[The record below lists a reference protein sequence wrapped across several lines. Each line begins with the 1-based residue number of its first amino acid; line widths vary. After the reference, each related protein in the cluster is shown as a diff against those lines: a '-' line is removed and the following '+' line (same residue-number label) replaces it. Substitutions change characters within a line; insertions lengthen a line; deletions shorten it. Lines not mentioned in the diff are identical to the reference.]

1 MARKIVDDPEL
12 QRRAVKVTAN
22 ETETAAIGRFET
34 AGLAENDRFPAWRDI
49 IMARHPGAIVRQ
61 PVEGLFHA
69 SVAYCALP
77 QMNVSWGQIGAVLNS
92 IRGDH
97 TGHFSLFVNLGGHA
111 VGFQRKHESEVGVGD
126 GFLMAYDE
134 NGGFNR
140 PTDGA
145 MLGIRVS
152 HEALGPLLH
161 HALESSGRQI
171 PRNAEGLN
179 LLRRYV
185 QLLCEGGLPAT
196 ERERALASTH
206 ILDLL
211 ALVLGAAADLRE
223 LAGKRGARAAL
234 VRTIAAHVGRI
245 AQRDILTLETVSKR
259 FGVSPRTIQRALA
272 DAGTTFTDLVQESRL
287 SQAYRM
293 LTNRRFDKMRVGDIA
308 IAAGFGDISYFNRL
322 FRRNF
327 GRTPNDVRKSR

>member
-1 MARKIVDDPEL
+1 LKAK
-12 QRRAVKVTAN
+12 
-22 ETETAAIGRFET
+22 ETAVIGRFET
-34 AGLAENDRFPAWRDI
+34 AGLAEKDRFPAWRDF
-49 IMARHPGAIVRQ
+49 IMAKHPGAIVKQ
-61 PVEGLFHA
+61 PVEGPFHA

-77 QMNVSWGQIGAVLNS
+77 HMNVSCGQIGAVLNS
-92 IRGDH
+92 VRGDH
-97 TGHFSLFVNLGGHA
+97 SGYFSLFVNLGGHA
-111 VGFQRKHESEVGVGD
+111 VGFQRKHEFDVGLGD
-126 GFLMAYDE
+126 AFFMAYDE

-152 HEALGPLLH
+152 HEALGPLLQ
-161 HALESSGRQI
+161 HALESSGRPI

-185 QLLCEGGLPAT
+185 QLFGESELLAT
-196 ERERALASTH
+196 ERERALVSTH

-211 ALVLGAAADLRE
+211 ALVLGAAADMRE

-234 VRTIAAHVGRI
+234 VRTVAAHVGRK
-245 AQRDILTLETVSKR
+245 AQRNILTLESVSTR

-272 DAGTTFTDLVQESRL
+272 EAGTTFTDLVQESRL

-293 LTNRRFDKMRVGDIA
+293 LTNRRFEKMRVGDIA
-308 IAAGFGDISYFNRL
+308 LTAGFEDISYFNRL
-322 FRRNF
+322 FRRHF
-327 GRTPNDVRKSR
+327 GKTPNDVRKFQQGQGLSDLSQVG